1 MAQSYAGRHR
11 SASSHGRRHAS
22 RSSLVARAIRRP
34 VLTSSLLLAVVAT
47 TAAGYQAADGHQT
60 GAAAYTVSTEAIQQA
75 NELSDTA
82 IEDSARL
89 AAARNDVNTS
99 IAASQEKDRQKA
111 VKAAEAAAEARRKA
125 AEKAARDKARKALEA
140 KKQALVAN
148 ARKDP
153 RAAARALMGDYG
165 FGDGQ
170 WSCLDQL
177 WNGESGW
184 RYTATNSSSGAYG
197 IAQSLPGSKM
207 GSVAA
212 DWRTNPVTQI
222 KWGLQYIRS
231 SYGTPCGAWNAWLS
245 RSPHWY

>member
-11 SASSHGRRHAS
+11 QAPTHGRRRAS
-22 RSSLVARAIRRP
+22 RSSLVSRAIRRP
-34 VLTSSLLLAVVAT
+34 VATSSLLLAVVAT

-89 AAARNDVNTS
+89 AAARNETNTS

-111 VKAAEAAAEARRKA
+111 IAAAKAAAEARRKA
-125 AEKAARDKARKALEA
+125 AEKVARDKARKALEA
-140 KKQALVAN
+140 KKQALIAN
-148 ARKDP
+148 ARQDP
-153 RAAARALMGDYG
+153 RAAARALLADSG

-170 WSCLDQL
+170 WGCLDDL
-177 WNGESGW
+177 WEGESGW
-184 RYTATNSSSGAYG
+184 RYTAENSSSGAYG
-197 IAQSLPGSKM
+197 IPQALPGSKM
-207 GSVAA
+207 GTVAG

-222 KWGLQYIRS
+222 KWGLEYIRR
-231 SYGTPCGAWNAWLS
+231 SYGTPCGALNAWQS

>member
-1 MAQSYAGRHR
+1 MAQPYAGRHR
-11 SASSHGRRHAS
+11 SASTHGRRRAP
-22 RSSLVARAIRRP
+22 RSSLVTRAIRRP

-47 TAAGYQAADGHQT
+47 TAAGYQATDGHQT

-82 IEDSARL
+82 IEDSARV
-89 AAARNDVNTS
+89 AADRNETNTS

-111 VKAAEAAAEARRKA
+111 LAAAKAAAETRRKA
-125 AEKAARDKARKALEA
+125 AEKVARDKARTALEA

-148 ARKDP
+148 AQKDP
-153 RAAARALMGDYG
+153 RAAARALLGDYG
-165 FGDGQ
+165 FSDSQ
-170 WSCLDQL
+170 WGCLDNL

-184 RYTATNSSSGAYG
+184 RYTAQNSSSGAYG

-207 GSVAA
+207 GSVGA

>member
-11 SASSHGRRHAS
+11 HGPTHGRRHAS

-60 GAAAYTVSTEAIQQA
+60 GAAAYTVSSEAIQQA

-89 AAARNDVNTS
+89 AAARNETNTS

-111 VKAAEAAAEARRKA
+111 VAAAKAAAEARRKA

-140 KKQALVAN
+140 KKQALLAN
-148 ARKDP
+148 AQKDP
-153 RAAARALMGDYG
+153 RAAARAMLGDYG
-165 FGDGQ
+165 FSESQ
-170 WSCLDQL
+170 WGCLDQL

-184 RYTATNSSSGAYG
+184 RYTAENSSSGAYG

-207 GSVAA
+207 GTVAD

-222 KWGLQYIRS
+222 KWGLNYIRS
-231 SYGTPCGAWNAWLS
+231 SYGTPCGAWNAWQS

>member
-1 MAQSYAGRHR
+1 
-11 SASSHGRRHAS
+11 
-22 RSSLVARAIRRP
+22 

-60 GAAAYTVSTEAIQQA
+60 GAAAYTVSSEAIQQA

-82 IEDSARL
+82 SEDRARL
-89 AAARNDVNTS
+89 AAARNHTNPR
-99 IAASQEKDRQKA
+99 IAPAQDKDRQKA
-111 VKAAEAAAEARRKA
+111 VAAEKAAAETRRKA

-140 KKQALVAN
+140 KKQALLAN
-148 ARKDP
+148 AQKDP
-153 RAAARALMGDYG
+153 RAAARALLGDYG
-165 FGDGQ
+165 FSDSQ
-170 WSCLDQL
+170 WGCLDNL
-177 WNGESGW
+177 FEGESGW

-197 IAQSLPGSKM
+197 IPQSLPGSKM
-207 GSVAA
+207 GTVAD

-222 KWGLQYIRS
+222 KWGLKYIRS